1 MRAVI
6 PAAGLGTR
14 FLPLSRA
21 IPKELLPLGELP
33 VIHHALREAER
44 AGFEQAII
52 VISPVKRAIRTYFEA
67 APDLEQEL
75 ERAGNREGLSRLHEA
90 QAIARRLEVIFIEA
104 WTRGPGQ
111 AVLLSHSATGD
122 DSFAVLL
129 PDDVVPGV
137 EHWRR
142 MLSLWQETGAP
153 VMTVRRFDPSTASRF
168 GIAVCDTPTPTLPLR
183 GREIA
188 GALRVRDLVEK
199 PPPGRVQSELRIF
212 GRYIVTRPVLE
223 ALEERFETT
232 TGELQLTEGYAA
244 ALDDP
249 GVLGV
254 EFSAEYFDCGT
265 PADFAESTARYASTP
280 HPDPPPQGGREIARL
295 VGVG

>member
-21 IPKELLPLGELP
+21 IPKELLPLGEWP
-33 VIHHALREAER
+33 VIHHALNEAER

-52 VISPVKRAIRTYFEA
+52 VISPLKRAIRTYFEA

-75 ERAGNREGLSRLHEA
+75 ERTGNRDGLSRLHEA

-111 AVLLSHSATGD
+111 AVLLSRDATGD
-122 DSFAVLL
+122 DRFAVLL

-137 EHWRR
+137 DHWRR
-142 MLSLWQETGAP
+142 MLSLWQATGAP
-153 VMTVRRFDPSTASRF
+153 VMTVRRFDPAAASRF
-168 GIAVCDTPTPTLPLR
+168 GIAVCEPS
-183 GREIA
+183 A
-188 GALRVRDLVEK
+188 GAFRVRDLVEK
-199 PPPGRVQSELRIF
+199 PPPGRIRSELRVF
-212 GRYIVTRPVLE
+212 GRYIVTRPVLD
-223 ALEERFETT
+223 ALEERFKNT

-244 ALDDP
+244 VLDDP
-249 GVLGV
+249 GVHAI
-254 EFSAEYFDCGT
+254 EFAAEYFDCGT
-265 PADFAESTARYASTP
+265 PADFAASTTRYAGTTSPTLP
-280 HPDPPPQGGREIARL
+280 TRGRETPEL
-295 VGVG
+295 LEVG